1 MIVRDVDFIY
11 LGKSMSN
18 LSGVPVRVY
27 QDGSELC
34 RSFPVKLPRDPMEL
48 CREDVF
54 AISEHVGY
62 IATPLFHYYGVLNSG
77 EYKIV
82 VGPTS
87 QIMANEQ
94 QLRALA
100 FQLDVPKEEVP
111 AFLEGMN
118 AIVRLPVETLLQML
132 CTMNHLLNHGEKLKL
147 SDLAIHE
154 QEQAQIKTN
163 VEARRTTRVY
173 AEDAGAHQAHNTLAI
188 EDALMEIVRRGDTAA
203 LKSWLS
209 QAPAVQGGMIAKDQ
223 LRQLKNTFIVAA
235 TLASRAAIRG
245 GMREDDAFSLSD
257 AYIQRVE
264 LLTGYSKIMN
274 LQYNMI
280 LEFTEQV
287 EQLHRGKHATKLTLD
302 VANYVRHHLSE
313 SISVDALAEE
323 LFLSRP
329 YLSAKFKQETGQTL
343 TDYILNEKTEEAKRL
358 LRWSD
363 KTASAI
369 AAYLGFSSHGHFCKV
384 FKKYAGL
391 TPQEYRDK
399 HHT

>member
-1 MIVRDVDFIY
+1 MGTVDYAF
-11 LGKSMSN
+11 LCKSMSN

-27 QDGSELC
+27 RDGSELC
-34 RSFPVKLPRDPMEL
+34 RFFPARLPRDPMEL
-48 CREDVF
+48 YKADIF
-54 AISEHVGY
+54 AITEHVGY
-62 IATPLFHYYGVLNSG
+62 YATPLFHYYGVLNSEG
-77 EYKIV
+77 YKIII
-82 VGPTS
+82 GPTS

-94 QLRALA
+94 QLRELA

-118 AIVRLPVETLLQML
+118 TIVRLPAETLLQML
-132 CTMNHLLNHGEKLKL
+132 CTVNHLMNHGEKLKI

-154 QEQAQIKTN
+154 QEQTVIKTN

-173 AEDAGAHQAHNTLAI
+173 AEDTSARQAHNTLAI
-188 EDALMEIVRRGDTAA
+188 EEALMEIVRKGDSDA
-203 LKSWLS
+203 LRSWLA
-209 QAPAVQGGMIAKDQ
+209 QAPAVQGGTIAGDQ
-223 LRQLKNTFIVAA
+223 LRQLKNTFIVTA
-235 TLASRAAIRG
+235 TLVSRAAIRG

-257 AYIQRVE
+257 AYIQRAE
-264 LLTGYSKIMN
+264 LLKGCSPILN

-287 EQLHRGKHATKLTLD
+287 EQLHRGRHRTKLALD

-313 SISVDALAEE
+313 PISVDAMAEA

-329 YLSAKFKQETGQTL
+329 YLSAKFRQETGQTL
-343 TDYILNEKTEEAKRL
+343 TDYILSEKTEEAKRL
-358 LRWSD
+358 LKWSD
-363 KTASAI
+363 KPASAI
-369 AAYLGFSSHGHFCKV
+369 AAFLGFSSHGHFCKV

-391 TPQEYRDK
+391 TPQEYREK